1 MAFFHGIWSPHLD
14 FGLAFALCPVSCH
27 ERCSSAPRGRPVTPT
42 ACNSSDMDKHSD
54 VRPIPLFTIVL
65 WKVLNVV
72 AFGLELSL
80 LPYRIS
86 SAGAAAPRGVG
97 RWLQQDLTL
106 QTWTNTRL
114 FRRFDMG
121 NATTWYN
128 ESSFHAPQPS
138 THGTG
143 HSTSPHGPHKRGDA
157 TLGMYFREKPSE
169 EEGLR

>member
-1 MAFFHGIWSPHLD
+1 MAKTETPADSENLD
-14 FGLAFALCPVSCH
+14 RG
-27 ERCSSAPRGRPVTPT
+27 SAPRGRPVPPT
-42 ACNSSDMDKHSD
+42 ACNWSDMDKHSD

-106 QTWTNTRL
+106 QAWTNPPMFVQFL
-114 FRRFDMG
+114 FPSLICGRSLMG
-121 NATTWYN
+121 
-128 ESSFHAPQPS
+128 
-138 THGTG
+138 
-143 HSTSPHGPHKRGDA
+143 
-157 TLGMYFREKPSE
+157 
-169 EEGLR
+169 